1 MKYIKMLIGALIMTL
16 FVATACE
23 KAKPSEQEETDTTKK
38 IKRVVILGN
47 SIVAHPVKAEI
58 GWNWDWGMAA
68 SARDSDFVHLLI
80 AKVHQVDPS
89 VEVQY
94 GNIATFEQ
102 GYEQYDFTQL
112 AKYRNADLIIIK
124 ISENVDA
131 QTAEKR
137 GFIGYYDKLLDYLNA
152 NKKSQVII
160 SDGFWPSPVNDQI
173 KAYAGSKN
181 YPFVSLYDLYRDDPL
196 NSAKGKFANEGVANH
211 PSDQGMRNIATRIW
225 TRMAVYFPANK

>member
-1 MKYIKMLIGALIMTL
+1 MKYIKMLMGALIMTF

-23 KAKPSEQEETDTTKK
+23 KPKPAEQNETDTTKK

-47 SIVAHPVKAEI
+47 SIVAHPVKTEI

-80 AKVHQVDPS
+80 AKIHRVDPL

-94 GNIATFEQ
+94 GSIAAFEQ
-102 GYEQYDFTQL
+102 GYEQYDLAQL
-112 AKYRNADLIIIK
+112 EKYRNADLIIIK

-137 GFIGYYDKLLDYLNA
+137 GFMEYYNKLVNYLNA
-152 NKKSQVII
+152 DKKSQFII
-160 SDGFWPSPVNDQI
+160 SDGFWPSPVNAKI
-173 KAYAGSKN
+173 KDYAESKN
-181 YPFVSLYDLYRDDPL
+181 YPFVTLYDLYRDDPL
-196 NSAKGKFANEGVANH
+196 NSAKGKFAHEGVSNH
-211 PSDQGMRNIATRIW
+211 PSDQGMRNISIRIW
-225 TRMAVYFPANK
+225 ARMAAYFPTNK